1 MTPSFYFDTKPCI
14 IHIIKF
20 QLCLIVND
28 LLIIC
33 VKHIIHRGKPT
44 MTGTG
49 SYDELIKKTK
59 ANAVSNALKRSRL
72 ARASN
77 SIWCSN
83 PRPTADSM
91 RSPPASTW
99 HDVTVRRRAA
109 PAPASVGPKTS
120 SPKQKLRPEM
130 GRQAPSGPTTT
141 QPPPPQAPQPST
153 SRGYPLFA
161 TAGRQS
167 AEFEA
172 SLEAFRDPQPEREPG
187 YQGPFLTGDES
198 FITYNSDS
206 SDYISPGSFCTRKGS
221 KVHPPRRKRK
231 DK

>member
-59 ANAVSNALKRSRL
+59 ANAVSNALKRSRM

-83 PRPTADSM
+83 PRPTPDSV
-91 RSPPASTW
+91 RSPPASIW
-99 HDVTVRRRAA
+99 HDVTVRRRSPNPRQAA

-120 SPKQKLRPEM
+120 SPKRKLKPEM
-130 GRQAPSGPTTT
+130 CRQAPSGPT
-141 QPPPPQAPQPST
+141 PPPQQ
-153 SRGYPLFA
+153 
-161 TAGRQS
+161 
-167 AEFEA
+167 
-172 SLEAFRDPQPEREPG
+172 
-187 YQGPFLTGDES
+187 
-198 FITYNSDS
+198 
-206 SDYISPGSFCTRKGS
+206 
-221 KVHPPRRKRK
+221 
-231 DK
+231 